1 MKAAVLYTEHQPYQI
16 TIQDEPVPVPKRD
29 EVLVRVIASCLSH
42 ADKQMISGSMERTL
56 KKLQKRSNVV
66 TGSDVSGIVESD
78 GKRFKKGDHVIAAVD
93 YLNGVHAHAEY
104 TVIPERYLGHKP
116 TSWTHEQAAAVTTG
130 LLTAIE
136 ALEKQGKIE
145 EGYEVLIHGASGG
158 VGVYSV
164 QLAHQHKCH
173 VTATTSESNID
184 FVKSLGADI
193 SVDYNSD
200 FLRNRKFNLIF
211 DAAGKLNFNAC
222 KEAMAPKGVFI
233 TSQPLRDLGG
243 GLRAVFS
250 AKKWAFLYVA
260 HSGKNRMARLLQLAQ
275 HKLVTPVVDSVFELE
290 DINVAFDKYMSQSV
304 HGRIVIRMPESGG
317 VEE

>member
-1 MKAAVLYTEHQPYQI
+1 MKAAVLNIEHLPYKI
-16 TIQDEPVPVPKRD
+16 TIQDEPVPIPKGD
-29 EVLVRVIASCLSH
+29 EILIHVMASCLCH

-66 TGSDVSGIVESD
+66 TGIEISGIVESD
-78 GKRFKKGDHVIAAVD
+78 GKRFKKGDHVIAAID
-93 YLNGVHAHAEY
+93 YLNGVHGHAEY
-104 TVIPERYLGHKP
+104 TVIPEKYLGHKP
-116 TSWTHEQAAAVTTG
+116 TSWTHEQAASVTTG

-158 VGVYSV
+158 VGVYAV
-164 QLAHQHKCH
+164 QLAHHHNCH
-173 VTATTSESNID
+173 VTATTNENNID

-200 FLRNRKFNLIF
+200 FLRDRKFNLIF
-211 DAAGKLNFNAC
+211 DAAGKLNFTAC
-222 KEAMAPKGVFI
+222 QGALAPKGVFI
-233 TSQPLRDLGG
+233 TTQPLRDLGG

-275 HKLVTPVVDSVFELE
+275 HDLVNPVVDSIYDLDQIDEAFE
-290 DINVAFDKYMSQSV
+290 KYMTTSV
-304 HGRIVIRMPESGG
+304 HGRIVIRMPHYTGG
-317 VEE
+317 I

>member
-1 MKAAVLYTEHQPYQI
+1 
-16 TIQDEPVPVPKRD
+16 
-29 EVLVRVIASCLSH
+29 
-42 ADKQMISGSMERTL
+42 MERTL
-56 KKLQKRSNVV
+56 KKLQKRSQVV
-66 TGSDVSGIVESD
+66 TGIEVSGIVESN
-78 GKRFKKGDHVIAAVD
+78 GKRFKKGDHVIAAID
-93 YLNGVHAHAEY
+93 NKNGVHGHAEY
-104 TVIPERYLGHKP
+104 TVIPEKYLGHKP
-116 TSWTHEQAAAVTTG
+116 TAWTHEQAASVTTG

-145 EGYEVLIHGASGG
+145 AGYEVLIHGASGG

-164 QLAHQHKCH
+164 QLAHHHKCH
-173 VTATTSESNID
+173 VTATTSERNID

-193 SVDYNSD
+193 SLDYNSD
-200 FLRNRKFNLIF
+200 FLRDRKFNLIF

-275 HKLVTPVVDSVFELE
+275 HELVSPMVDSVYDLD
-290 DINVAFDKYMSQSV
+290 DIAEAFDKYMAASV
-304 HGRIVIRMPESGG
+304 KGRIVIRMNSGVEELRSGG
-317 VEE
+317 VEELRSVNKLRNTR

>member
-1 MKAAVLYTEHQPYQI
+1 M
-16 TIQDEPVPVPKRD
+16 PVPKDD
-29 EVLVRVIASCLSH
+29 EVLVRVIASCLCH
-42 ADKQMISGSMERTL
+42 ADKQMITGSMERTL
-56 KKLQKRSNVV
+56 KKLHKRSKVV
-66 TGSDVSGIVESD
+66 TGVEVSGIVESD
-78 GKRFKKGDHVIAAVD
+78 GKRFKKGDNVIAALD

-104 TVIPERYLGHKP
+104 TVIPEKYLGHKP
-116 TSWTHEQAAAVTTG
+116 TAWTHEQAASVTTG

-164 QLAHQHKCH
+164 QLAHHHKCH

-184 FVKSLGADI
+184 FVKSIGADL
-193 SVDYNSD
+193 SLDYNSD
-200 FLRNRKFNLIF
+200 FLRDRKFNLIF

-222 KEAMAPKGVFI
+222 QGALAPKGVFI
-233 TSQPLRDLGG
+233 TTQPLRDLGG

-275 HKLVTPVVDSVFELE
+275 HELVSPVVDSVYDLDNIQEAFE
-290 DINVAFDKYMSQSV
+290 KYMSASV
-304 HGRIVIRMPESGG
+304 QGRIVIRMS
-317 VEE
+317 